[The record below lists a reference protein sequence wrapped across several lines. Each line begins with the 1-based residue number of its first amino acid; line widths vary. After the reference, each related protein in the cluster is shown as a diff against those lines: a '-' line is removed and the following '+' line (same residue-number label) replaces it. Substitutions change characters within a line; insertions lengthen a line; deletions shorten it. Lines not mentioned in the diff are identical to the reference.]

1 MRTSEIK
8 ILSNLPKHPFTVH
21 KKRFVKASC
30 PEWGCWHAVALELS
44 SHRHCFTLCSR
55 YWKRQTSKTQNCK
68 IFCPRTSLLSKPTKC
83 SRSQRTMWQ
92 PNTLENIT
100 RATCNNPHIHESKT
114 TSFLSKARQGIPL
127 VCAFIHRGRQTFLL
141 HFLLVDRSRL
151 ATGESQFER
160 KFLGLQ
166 KFPAWFLAKS
176 MWHERVWVSLAD

>member
-1 MRTSEIK
+1 M
-8 ILSNLPKHPFTVH
+8 L
-21 KKRFVKASC
+21 AC
-30 PEWGCWHAVALELS
+30 GCLGVVFSQALLHALFQV
-44 SHRHCFTLCSR
+44 
-55 YWKRQTSKTQNCK
+55 SKMQNCK

-166 KFPAWFLAKS
+166 KFPACFLAKS
-176 MWHERVWVSLAD
+176 MWHERV